1 MAYTTVAD
9 IVADGFDIYVKQV
22 NPSGKDYKKLLSSG
36 AFKKYPVDG
45 SILVEK
51 GFRRNNTAL
60 PYAPYLL
67 VKDGFV
73 LRSIGLYDHKKK
85 DTVLEDCKII
95 HLRLDEYCISDARA
109 NSIRYCHDDVELL
122 VPLQRDTLQKSELY
136 KNMIDKSTATEK
148 WVY

>member
-1 MAYTTVAD
+1 M
-9 IVADGFDIYVKQV
+9 
-22 NPSGKDYKKLLSSG
+22 
-36 AFKKYPVDG
+36 
-45 SILVEK
+45 
-51 GFRRNNTAL
+51 
-60 PYAPYLL
+60 
-67 VKDGFV
+67 
-73 LRSIGLYDHKKK
+73 
-85 DTVLEDCKII
+85 EDCKII